1 MLFPGDASRQGR
13 HAGAYDPSTSK
24 AKGFLISAI
33 VIVLLCLLAW
43 PFVEPYMLETEN
55 TVLTADHLPA
65 AVGQLNVVFVSD
77 IHKGSSFTDARVR
90 DLIGRINA
98 CNADIV
104 LLGGDYAQDS
114 AGAVAFFQ
122 SMPTIHA
129 KYGVFAVVG
138 ENDNANL
145 TQLTAAAQKKGVQL
159 LNNAVQPVRIGTS
172 TIHIAGVNST
182 DFDSAALSRMA
193 GQVRAEDYVILLGHS
208 PVVIPE
214 AMKCT
219 DSTGRGSWF
228 DLGLFGHTHGGQVAL
243 LGNLRDT
250 GVPERYM
257 RGWLRENR
265 IDLLIS
271 NGVGTTGFP
280 VRLLRRPQIHHITV
294 RSGQ

>member
-24 AKGFLISAI
+24 AKGFLIAAI
-33 VIVLLCLLAW
+33 VIVLLGLLAW
-43 PFVEPYMLETEN
+43 PFVEPYMLQTEN
-55 TVLTADHLPA
+55 VVLTADHLPA
-65 AVGQLNVVFVSD
+65 SVGQLNIVFVTD
-77 IHKGSSFTDARVR
+77 IHKGGAFTDARVR

-122 SMPTIHA
+122 DMPTIHA

-145 TQLTAAAQKKGVQL
+145 TQLTATAQKKGVQL
-159 LNNAVQPVRIGTS
+159 LNNAVQSVRIGGS
-172 TIHIAGVNST
+172 TIYVAGLNST
-182 DFDSAALSRMA
+182 GYDSAALDRMA
-193 GQVRAEDYVILLGHS
+193 SQVRAEDYVIFLSHS
-208 PVVIPE
+208 PCAIPD

-219 DSTGRGSWF
+219 DATGRGSWF

-243 LGNLRDT
+243 LGGLRDT

-265 IDLLIS
+265 IDLLVS

-280 VRLLRRPQIHHITV
+280 VRLMCRPQIHHITI